1 MTIEGRGKGS
11 RVPVVI
17 RSADLWMIRDG
28 KIVSLVG
35 YPDRAEALADM
46 GQSE

>member
-1 MTIEGRGKGS
+1 M
-11 RVPVVI
+11 VI

-35 YPDRAEALADM
+35 YPDAPEALADM